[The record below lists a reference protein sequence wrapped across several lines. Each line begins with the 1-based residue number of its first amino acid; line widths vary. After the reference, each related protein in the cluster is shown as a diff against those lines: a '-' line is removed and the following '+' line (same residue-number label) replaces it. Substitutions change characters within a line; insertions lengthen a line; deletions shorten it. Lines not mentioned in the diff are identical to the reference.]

1 MTTKRT
7 TTKRTKAAPPPEP
20 AAPSS
25 SIRGVDELARLDAFA
40 FRRAMLEQVLAD
52 LEVARAAARHTAIWE
67 LTRRA
72 LTLREEIS
80 QHEERER
87 TAHTK
92 MRSSDELLDGLVQA
106 IAKLP
111 DGAFERVAA
120 AVDQRRTGRPRMR
133 VVG

>member
-1 MTTKRT
+1 MTTKRP
-7 TTKRTKAAPPPEP
+7 TKRTTKPAEPPP
-20 AAPSS
+20 APSS
-25 SIRGVDELARLDAFA
+25 SSIRSVDELARLDAFA

-72 LTLREEIS
+72 LALREEIAE
-80 QHEERER
+80 HEERER
-87 TAHTK
+87 TASTK
-92 MRSSDELLDGLVQA
+92 MRSTDQLLDGLVQA